1 MGAGRQKLLGSG
13 SRSSRETGRGVPF
26 LRVPVETPL
35 LDAFA
40 QELLDKVR
48 TVLRDSDH
56 ATKLERVAAL
66 ISMIS
71 ETPSGVT
78 ALAVHA
84 LVASVD
90 ELGARIDAVE
100 VDAKSGDELSATN
113 RSSGAL
119 PRLRAAT

>member
-1 MGAGRQKLLGSG
+1 M
-13 SRSSRETGRGVPF
+13 PF

-66 ISMIS
+66 IS

-84 LVASVD
+84 LASVD

-113 RSSGAL
+113 RSSGAP